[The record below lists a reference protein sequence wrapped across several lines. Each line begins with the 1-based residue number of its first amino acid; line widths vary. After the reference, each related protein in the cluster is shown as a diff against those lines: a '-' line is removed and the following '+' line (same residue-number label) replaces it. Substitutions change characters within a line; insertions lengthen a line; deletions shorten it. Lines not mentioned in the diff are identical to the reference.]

1 MSNKNHSQIGSIVSV
16 VISGLILLF
25 TGWIILNHQYVFD
38 QWMVQNYQS
47 SSAVASIVSRSGMSD
62 KGRFYFYA
70 SQPAVESA
78 TDFNANCQRQEAK
91 SAILGC
97 YAGEKIHIYDVPN
110 SQLDGIKEV
119 TASHETLHAIWQRM
133 SDSDKQS
140 VGVLLEAEYVKLN
153 DPALKERMAYYDR
166 QEPGEH
172 LNELHSIIGTEIANV
187 SPELEAH
194 YATYF
199 SSRAKVVTLYNG
211 YETIFNTQ
219 AAQADALLAELATLK
234 AELTASSASYNT
246 ESAAI
251 EADYNTLQNRI
262 STVDRTSASEV
273 NAYNAAIA
281 ALRVRLSNLSTQRA
295 GIIAKQTTYNAKV
308 TQYNALIVSTNELTK
323 SLDSTLSPT
332 PSL

>member
-1 MSNKNHSQIGSIVSV
+1 MSNKNHSRIGSVVSV
-16 VISGLILLF
+16 AISGLILLF

-38 QWMVQNYQS
+38 QWMVQNYQPPS
-47 SSAVASIVSRSGMSD
+47 VIASIVSRSGMSD
-62 KGRFYFYA
+62 KGRFFFYA

-97 YAGEKIHIYDVPN
+97 YAGEKIHIYNVSN

-133 SDSDKQS
+133 SDNDKQA
-140 VGVLLEAEYVKLN
+140 VGALLETEYVKLN
-153 DPALKERMAYYDR
+153 DPALQERMAYYDR

-172 LNELHSIIGTEIANV
+172 LNELHSIIGTEIANI

-194 YATYF
+194 YALYF
-199 SSRAKVVTLYNG
+199 SNRSKVVALYNG

-219 AAQADALLAELATLK
+219 AAQSDALLAELATLK
-234 AELTASSASYNT
+234 TELAADTEAYNT
-246 ESAAI
+246 ESASI
-251 EADYNTLQNRI
+251 EADYTALQARI
-262 STVDRTSASEV
+262 GAVDRTSASEV
-273 NAYNAAIA
+273 NAYNAEVA
-281 ALRVRLSNLSTQRA
+281 ALRVRLSDLSTKRA
-295 GIIAKQTTYNAKV
+295 VIIAKQTTYNTKV
-308 TQYNALIVSTNELTK
+308 TQYNALIISTNELTK
-323 SLDSTLSPT
+323 SMDSTLSPT

>member
-1 MSNKNHSQIGSIVSV
+1 MSNKNHSHVGSITSV
-16 VISGLILLF
+16 AISGLILLF

-38 QWMVQNYQS
+38 QWMVQNYRP
-47 SSAVASIVSRSGMSD
+47 SSAVATIVNRSGMSD

-70 SQPAVESA
+70 SQPAVETA
-78 TDFNANCQRQEAK
+78 ADFNANCQRQEVK

-97 YAGEKIHIYDVPN
+97 YAGERIYIYNVPN
-110 SQLDGIKEV
+110 SQLDGIEEV

-140 VGVLLEAEYVKLN
+140 VGALLEAEYVKLN
-153 DPALKERMAYYDR
+153 NPALKERMAYYDR

-172 LNELHSIIGTEIANV
+172 LNELHSIIGTEIATI

-194 YATYF
+194 YSAYF

-219 AAQADALLAELATLK
+219 AAQADALLSDLTTLK
-234 AELTASSASYNT
+234 AELQAGSTSYNT
-246 ESAAI
+246 ESASI
-251 EADYNTLQNRI
+251 EADYNALQSRV
-262 STVDRTSASEV
+262 STVDRTSAAEV
-273 NAYNAAIA
+273 NAYNASVA
-281 ALRVRLSNLSTQRA
+281 ALRVRLSNLSTERA
-295 GIIAKQTTYNAKV
+295 GIIAKQETYNAKV